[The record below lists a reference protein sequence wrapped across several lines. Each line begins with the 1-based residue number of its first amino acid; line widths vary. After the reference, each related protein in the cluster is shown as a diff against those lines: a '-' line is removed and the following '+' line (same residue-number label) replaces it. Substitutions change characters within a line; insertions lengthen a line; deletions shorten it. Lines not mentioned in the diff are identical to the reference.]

1 MLLWKIA
8 QAVLNG
14 LLSGGVYALIGVGI
28 SIIFGVMKMVNF
40 AAGAYLVWG
49 MYFTY
54 FWHKWTGLNA
64 YLLIPLVVLS
74 MIAFGYV
81 TFKLTIRRVVKTGG
95 TSYILLTVG
104 LSFFLQNLAET
115 VFGTNP
121 LTVDSSI
128 KTASIL
134 VGTIANLPVIIG
146 VPRLIAFGVMLVLV
160 ALVYLLLN
168 KTMMGR
174 AMRATAEKPEVA
186 TMLGINTQRTYA
198 FAFVLGVTLAAL
210 SGLIVT
216 PLYYVQA
223 TVGNTFRIAPL
234 MAVVMGGMGSIQG
247 ALVGGILVGI
257 VEQVV
262 ATLISADLGTAGI
275 CILFLI
281 ILYVMPHG
289 LFGKGERAA

>member
-1 MLLWKIA
+1 MELWKIA

-28 SIIFGVMKMVNF
+28 TIIFGVMKMVNF

-54 FWHKWTGLNA
+54 LWHRSTGLSA
-64 YLLIPLVVLS
+64 YALIPLVVLS
-74 MIAFGYV
+74 MIVFGYV
-81 TFKLTIRRVVKTGG
+81 TFKATIRQVIKTGG
-95 TSYILLTVG
+95 TSFILITVG

-121 LTVDSSI
+121 LSVDSSI

-134 VGTIANLPVIIG
+134 VGKIAGLPVVLG
-146 VPRLIAFGVMLVLV
+146 VPRLIAFGVML
-160 ALVYLLLN
+160 ALVLGVNFLLN

-186 TMLGINTQRTYA
+186 MMLGINTERTYT

-234 MAVVMGGMGSIQG
+234 MAVVMGGMGSITG
-247 ALVGGILVGI
+247 ALLGGMLVGV
-257 VEQVV
+257 VEQLV
-262 ATLISADLGTAGI
+262 ATLVSADLGTAGI
-275 CILFLI
+275 CVLFLI

>member
-1 MLLWKIA
+1 MVVWKIA
-8 QAVLNG
+8 QSVLNG

-28 SIIFGVMKMVNF
+28 TIIFGVMKMVNF

-54 FWHKWTGLNA
+54 LWHKWTWLSA
-64 YLLIPLVVLS
+64 YALIPLVVLS
-74 MIAFGYV
+74 MILFGYI
-81 TFKLTIRRVVKTGG
+81 TFKGTIRRVIKTGG
-95 TSYILLTVG
+95 TSFILITVG

-121 LTVDSSI
+121 LSVDSSI
-128 KTASIL
+128 KTSSFLLGKI
-134 VGTIANLPVIIG
+134 GGLPVIVGI
-146 VPRLIAFGVMLVLV
+146 PRLIAFLVMLVLV
-160 ALVYLLLN
+160 LGVNFLLTR
-168 KTMMGR
+168 TMMGR

-186 TMLGINTQRTYA
+186 TMLGINTNKTYT

-234 MAVVMGGMGSIQG
+234 MVVVLGGMGSIKG
-247 ALVGGILVGI
+247 ALVGGMLVGV
-257 VEQVV
+257 VEQLV
-262 ATLISADLGTAGI
+262 ATFISADLGTAGI

-281 ILYVMPHG
+281 ILYVMPYG
-289 LFGKGERAA
+289 IFGKGERAA